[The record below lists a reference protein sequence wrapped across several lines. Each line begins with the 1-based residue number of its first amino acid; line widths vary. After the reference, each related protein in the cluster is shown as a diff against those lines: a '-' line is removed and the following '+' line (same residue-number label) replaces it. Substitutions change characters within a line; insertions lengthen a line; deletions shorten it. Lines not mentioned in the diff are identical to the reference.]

1 MVIHVSSCMHTHSD
15 LCSSQPMFRR
25 EAVRLEFD
33 DITSG
38 SKNTGSAI
46 KVSVGG

>member
-1 MVIHVSSCMHTHSD
+1 
-15 LCSSQPMFRR
+15 MFRR

-33 DITSG
+33 DMTVSSPALFRGEMGDMTSI
-38 SKNTGSAI
+38 SENKGSAI